1 MVVFCG
7 GAFGYRML
15 PKDVH
20 HGRYDVLITVA
31 FDHIQ
36 PRSAGYLPV

>member
-1 MVVFCG
+1 MVTCCG
-7 GAFGYRML
+7 WTFGYWMP